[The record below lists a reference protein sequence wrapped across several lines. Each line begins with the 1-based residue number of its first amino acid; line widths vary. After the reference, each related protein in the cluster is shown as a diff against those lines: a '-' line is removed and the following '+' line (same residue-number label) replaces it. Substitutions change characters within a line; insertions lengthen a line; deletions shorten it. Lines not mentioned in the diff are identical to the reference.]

1 MSGLKNHLI
10 AEIQKLSAH
19 LQNEIENARRFTNE
33 VDVRK
38 VDKKEL
44 LEFRQAIQ
52 NGLGSKPELTE
63 IQSVLNKF
71 TSEQTQK
78 AFELRQELFK
88 KITEIQGLV
97 SVSVGNKVS
106 VEDFNEAIS

>member
-1 MSGLKNHLI
+1 
-10 AEIQKLSAH
+10 
-19 LQNEIENARRFTNE
+19 
-33 VDVRK
+33 VRK

-78 AFELRQELFK
+78 AFELR
-88 KITEIQGLV
+88 
-97 SVSVGNKVS
+97 
-106 VEDFNEAIS
+106 